1 MEPTTALAIQDLVS
15 CCVGSKRSLGN
26 PVHKVRKSYRT
37 IVSVIWLYEKKVF
50 MNSVIAD
57 DSTGIAQPFN
67 VRAQIERQ
75 DLIPQVS
82 PCAAEMNDKTLERK
96 PQHRASALRR
106 PADYLLRFIE
116 SFSCC
121 FRKVFRRLN
130 SRKLGPDHI
139 AIHPKRELPAVC
151 ARLCLSSKTVVG
163 LEGRHAEV
171 PKIRAIPMGEKW
183 ERIRNAPV
191 LHDRIAHHLGIH
203 AAMRASKRI

>member
-37 IVSVIWLYEKKVF
+37 IVSVIWLYEKKAF

-151 ARLCLSSKTVVG
+151 ARLV
-163 LEGRHAEV
+163 
-171 PKIRAIPMGEKW
+171 
-183 ERIRNAPV
+183 
-191 LHDRIAHHLGIH
+191 
-203 AAMRASKRI
+203 

>member
-37 IVSVIWLYEKKVF
+37 IVSVIWLYEKKAF

-82 PCAAEMNDKTLERK
+82 PCAAEMNDKT
-96 PQHRASALRR
+96 QSSCGGQDSAN
-106 PADYLLRFIE
+106 A
-116 SFSCC
+116 
-121 FRKVFRRLN
+121 
-130 SRKLGPDHI
+130 I
-139 AIHPKRELPAVC
+139 AIR
-151 ARLCLSSKTVVG
+151 
-163 LEGRHAEV
+163 
-171 PKIRAIPMGEKW
+171 
-183 ERIRNAPV
+183 RIS
-191 LHDRIAHHLGIH
+191 
-203 AAMRASKRI
+203 AA

>member
-37 IVSVIWLYEKKVF
+37 IVSVIWLYEKKAF

-106 PADYLLRFIE
+106 PAG
-116 SFSCC
+116 C
-121 FRKVFRRLN
+121 RR
-130 SRKLGPDHI
+130 S
-139 AIHPKRELPAVC
+139 
-151 ARLCLSSKTVVG
+151 AR
-163 LEGRHAEV
+163 
-171 PKIRAIPMGEKW
+171 
-183 ERIRNAPV
+183 
-191 LHDRIAHHLGIH
+191 
-203 AAMRASKRI
+203 RASASLPYRRRRGAQPGTHLQAEARRVADIALAIAGRDPAATPEEQRDAAISALCRAVDDLQNAALEAEEARDA